1 MKEYKLTLAYNG
13 KKYSG
18 MQIQDNANT
27 IEAEIRKV
35 FKLLFKDDYD
45 YTYSS
50 RTDAGVHA
58 LGQVLVL
65 RTNSTMPMQQIPRAM
80 NANLPKDIVI
90 RDIEEAFEGFH
101 PRYHAKYKTYRY
113 YVYGDPFRNP
123 LLNDRAY
130 YLHKPLDIDKMQEAV
145 QYFIGEHDFIAFSSK
160 GMSVQTTVRTIYDIK
175 LTLQG
180 SVIEVDITGNGFLY
194 NMVRIMVG
202 ALVQVGLG
210 AYEPAFVK
218 EILEVKDRSLVKRV
232 APAHGLTLMKI
243 CYEPY
248 EVLEQ

>member
-13 KKYSG
+13 KSYSG
-18 MQIQDNANT
+18 MQIQTNANT
-27 IEAEIRKV
+27 IEAELRKV
-35 FKLLFKDDYD
+35 FKLLFREDYD

-65 RTNSTMPMQQIPRAM
+65 RTNTTMPMKQIPKAM

-113 YVYGDPFRNP
+113 QVYGDPFRNP

-130 YLHKPLDIDKMQEAV
+130 YIHKDLDMVRMKEAMA
-145 QYFIGEHDFIAFSSK
+145 YFIGEHDFIAFSSK

-175 LTLQG
+175 LTIEG
-180 SVIEVDITGNGFLY
+180 SVIDIDITGSGFLY

-210 AYEPAFVK
+210 VYEPSFIGD
-218 EILEVKDRSLVKRV
+218 ILKAKDRSLIKRV
-232 APAHGLTLMKI
+232 APAHGLTLMEI

-248 EVLEQ
+248 DVN